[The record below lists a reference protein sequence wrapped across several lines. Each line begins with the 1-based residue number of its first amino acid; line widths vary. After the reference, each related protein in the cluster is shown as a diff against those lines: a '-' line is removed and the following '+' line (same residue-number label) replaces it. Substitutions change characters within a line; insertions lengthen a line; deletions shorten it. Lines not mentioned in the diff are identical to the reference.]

1 MNAPAPIL
9 VTDAG
14 PVRTLT
20 LNRPDRRNAIDPAL
34 IDALDAALTDAE
46 ADAGIGSLILAGAGE
61 SFCAGA
67 DLQYFLSLRDTAGG
81 PAEFLRR
88 VSAVVTRLER
98 SRLPVVAAVHG
109 HVVAG
114 GLELA
119 LACDVV
125 VASAG
130 TLIGD
135 GHIRNNLLPAAG
147 SSVRLPR
154 KVGDSTA
161 RWLALTGTLLPAE
174 QLTATGWLHAVVPHS
189 ELTATADALAT
200 ELAAAAG
207 PAQSAFK
214 SLLHDLTGLH
224 EDDGL
229 AAELTEFEKH
239 WNNTD
244 VPAALTAFLH
254 RRTDLPGE
262 ETR

>member
-1 MNAPAPIL
+1 MNVPSPIL
-9 VTDAG
+9 VTDSG
-14 PVRTLT
+14 RVRTLT
-20 LNRPDRRNAIDPAL
+20 LNRPDRRNALDPDL
-34 IDALDAALTDAE
+34 IEALDTALTDAE
-46 ADAGIGSLILAGAGE
+46 ADPSIGCLILAGAGK

-67 DLQYFLSLRDTAGG
+67 DLQYFLSLRENPGG
-81 PAEFLRR
+81 PTEFLRR

-98 SRLPVVAAVHG
+98 SPLPVVAAVHG
-109 HVVAG
+109 HAVAG

-125 VASAG
+125 VAGEGA
-130 TLIGD
+130 LIGD

-174 QLTATGWLHAVVPHS
+174 QLTATGWLRAVVPLA
-189 ELTATADALAT
+189 ELTATAGALAAQ
-200 ELAAAAG
+200 LAAAAG

-214 SLLHDLTGLH
+214 SLLHTLTGMH

-229 AAELTEFEKH
+229 AIELAEFEKH

-254 RRTDLPGE
+254 RRPA
-262 ETR
+262 

>member
-1 MNAPAPIL
+1 MTAPAPIL
-9 VTDAG
+9 VTDSG

-20 LNRPDRRNAIDPAL
+20 LNRPGHRNALDPEL
-34 IDALDAALTDAE
+34 IDALEAALTDAE
-46 ADAGIGSLILAGAGE
+46 ADATVGCLILTGAGK
-61 SFCAGA
+61 SFCAGG
-67 DLQYFLSLRDTAGG
+67 DLQYFLSVRDNPGG
-81 PAEFLRR
+81 PTQFLRR
-88 VSAVVTRLER
+88 VSAVVTRFER

-109 HVVAG
+109 HAVAG

-154 KVGDSTA
+154 KVGDSMA
-161 RWLALTGTLLPAE
+161 RWLALTGALLPAE
-174 QLTATGWLHAVVPHS
+174 QLTTTGWLHAVVPDAELNATAHALAA
-189 ELTATADALAT
+189 ELT
-200 ELAAAAG
+200 AAAG

-229 AAELTEFEKH
+229 AAELTAFEKH

-254 RRTDLPGE
+254 RRPPRTE
-262 ETR
+262 EENR